1 MPAFVLMAQVFSL
14 TQLFL
19 LGALTGLSNE
29 NTARR
34 KKESQA

>member
-1 MPAFVLMAQVFSL
+1 M
-14 TQLFL
+14 QLFL
-19 LGALTGLSNE
+19 LGSLTSLSNE